1 MVMDIKV
8 NIQDQDN
15 ILECLSTV
23 FDIVQA
29 VKRTEDRSVM
39 LDLSSIH
46 TPSPVLTILLA
57 STGGELTYVLSDVL
71 KAAHL
76 GNEIKADDMRLSA
89 FKA

>member
-15 ILECLSTV
+15 ILECLSSV

-39 LDLSSIH
+39 LDLSGIH
-46 TPSPVLTILLA
+46 TPSPVLTLP
-57 STGGELTYVLSDVL
+57 LS
-71 KAAHL
+71 
-76 GNEIKADDMRLSA
+76 I
-89 FKA
+89 